1 MDVEKVI
8 KIDDLSDDE
17 VAKLIRS
24 QSFSVK
30 KLPLQELD
38 KLCKR
43 LICFDD
49 DFSHEFYG
57 KAAAERRN
65 REARIAKRK
74 EKRLQAGGTWA

>member
-1 MDVEKVI
+1 MDIEKLI

-24 QSFSVK
+24 DTFSLK
-30 KLPLQELD
+30 KLSLEEVD

-49 DFSHEFYG
+49 DFSWDFWD
-57 KAAAERRN
+57 KACAERRS

-74 EKRLQAGGTWA
+74 GKRLQAGGTWA